1 MTELAILASGMVTSV
16 GLNAPAACA
25 AIRCGLDNNQE
36 TRFMDQNGEWI
47 SAAMVPLEQPW
58 RGLAKLK
65 HMVIPAIRECLSGLD
80 EDIPTATVPLF
91 LCVAEENRPGRIQ
104 GLDGQLL
111 HAVQEELGL
120 GFHPRSTVIA
130 EGRVGPVQAIQ
141 QVQQMMTRQEAGYC
155 IVAGVDSFL
164 TAGTLRAYEERMRL
178 LTEKNSNG
186 FIPGEAGAAVLLGR
200 RDSGLLIRGIGFG
213 KEAAHIES
221 EEPLRADGMV
231 AAIKGA
237 LAASGMDMGDL
248 DFRITDANGEQ
259 YVFKEAAL
267 ALNRIL
273 RKRKEEFDIWHP
285 AECTGEVGA
294 ATVPVVL
301 AVAEAASRKG
311 YAKGRNILC
320 HFGNDDGQ
328 RAALIVQY
336 KLPKND

>member
-1 MTELAILASGMVTSV
+1 MARLAILASGMVTSV

-36 TRFMDQNGEWI
+36 TRFMDQSGEWI

-65 HMVIPAIRECLSGLD
+65 HMVVPAIRECLNALD
-80 EDIPTATVPLF
+80 AAVPVSTIPLF
-91 LCVAEENRPGRIQ
+91 LCIAEESRPGRVQ
-104 GLDGQLL
+104 GLDAQFLNT
-111 HAVQEELGL
+111 VQEELGL
-120 GFHPRSTVIA
+120 TFHPRSAVLA
-130 EGRVGPVQAIQ
+130 QGRVGPVQAIQ
-141 QVQQMMTRQEAGYC
+141 QAQRMMAQQQAGYC

-200 RDSGLLIRGIGFG
+200 RDSGLMIRGIGFG
-213 KEAAHIES
+213 REAAHIDS

-237 LAASGMDMGDL
+237 LAAAEMDMGDL

-259 YVFKEAAL
+259 YVFKEASL
-267 ALNRIL
+267 ALSRIL

-294 ATVPVVL
+294 ATVPIVL
-301 AVAEAASRKG
+301 AVAEAATRKG
-311 YAKGRNILC
+311 YTLGQNILC

-328 RAALIVQY
+328 RAAVILQL
-336 KLPKND
+336 KRKSS